1 MPTQLKGRYEIK
13 EVLAKGGMG
22 IVYKAVDGMMKRP
35 VAIKT
40 LLDISDDLGLQLFQ
54 KECEVLATM
63 VHPNIIEIYDVGEFD
78 EEGIA
83 RPYLVMPLLPG
94 VTLDKLI
101 RASSQRLTLER
112 SIDIICQA
120 CRGLQ
125 AAHEKGLV
133 HRDIKPSNIFVLED
147 DSIKI
152 IDFGVAHSLEAS
164 RTVGRK
170 GTLLYMAP
178 EQIEMKPVS
187 AVSDIFSLG
196 VVCYEMLTRRKPF
209 ERATENSVADAILHF
224 IPPPAS
230 ELNPAISRAVS
241 QTIHKAMAK
250 QPWHRFPSAKE
261 FADTLQKAARNE
273 PIEIFNTARIR
284 PRLQRAEEALERG
297 DHQFASEIV
306 GELEGEG
313 HLDPAIN
320 GLRAKIDQAARRK
333 TIQHLLETAHTR
345 IEAEEYPLALQKIYE
360 VLQLE
365 PAHSEA
371 LALKTTIENKRTER
385 DVEGW
390 FQLAAE
396 HRERFAFNHAREAL
410 QRILQVRPNDTRA
423 QQMVSEVGRV
433 EEEHARARQEKEQ
446 LYQAAVA
453 AEQRGDVSSALSKL
467 ERVLDLDCRL
477 PDVTAPERG
486 TAYQNLYNKVRSEHE
501 NVQSAYAEAK
511 RQLDS
516 GNFSAALSTCTAQ
529 LTKYPDHAL
538 FQALKLDIEEQQR
551 QALSAQ
557 IAETDRKLA
566 AEPDLARRIAILED
580 AVRAFPGEK
589 HFEQLLQRTLEKQN
603 LIESIVARAR
613 ALEQQAQYG
622 EALSQWEVLRTIYD
636 RYPGLSMEIDRVVR
650 RREQRVREEAKYR
663 WVEQIDRQLEVREY
677 NRALDLL
684 TQAQS
689 EHPGDA
695 ELAQLEKLARQG
707 LEKGAEA
714 RKLAVQGREEW
725 IAGKHT
731 EAMATLNRAF
741 GLDDRNTEIRS
752 ALRDALVEHARTLVD
767 SDPASAEPLLR
778 QALKIDPDHAA
789 TKSVMTQIDD
799 QRRQSAV
806 ERCVSEARDL
816 QAHED
821 FRAAA
826 QAVDRGLQTYPGEP
840 RLIQF
845 QTALKKN
852 VDDVRRHDLEE
863 VKKIRRESEAV
874 EDRTMLGTYAGRL
887 DEITQMY
894 AGDREF
900 DAEAT
905 SFRQRLETPPA
916 TPKQPESKPVPEKAE
931 AREPAAPVAQ
941 AVQTAAGPAAERA
954 RPALPLPPKM
964 LAAIAAAIV
973 LVVVAIVAVRLMTT
987 RKPAK
992 QEKVAVTIQGTVEIT
1007 TSPAGAEVFVNGKS
1021 GGRVNQ
1027 PVDISIPAGSVEIE
1041 ARMPGFRPAKT
1052 SVNLTSGAQV
1062 PVSLTLEPVLALR
1075 LFFPGE
1081 GRVSINNEEPV
1092 TVQDGQFLR
1101 EVPVGTYSM
1110 KLSTGRTGVLAFQ
1123 FQVRADGPAVIT
1135 APPTTTE
1142 LSALLVSNFG
1152 DQTRIYTGSAGI
1164 NVKLGSQVLG
1174 KIDKNGLDL
1183 PMLTPAKYD
1192 LELGEGKEARK
1203 KSIDI
1208 GPERTL
1214 TAIVDSDPNTGTLL
1228 VQTNEDNVN
1237 VSVLSGNKEVAHGS
1251 TLKGA
1256 FRAPNLRAGNYVVRA
1271 TKDGYDADVSEQ
1283 RLEIQKGEDKTIGFQ
1298 FKARPTAASAKI
1310 RVTAGAEL
1318 FVDGTL
1324 QATSQDE
1331 IRTIANLKPGNHTF
1345 RAQKGK
1351 QYQPVQKAADVA
1363 AGQAVEVDL
1372 RLTATPVPVE
1382 IKRSP
1387 ADSTVTYTRTGDPT
1401 VHTFNGNRQ
1410 ELAEGD
1416 YKFTARA
1423 KGFLERNALQHVSW
1437 DAPQSIDLTQS
1448 AELPPFTMNDWGKGV
1463 WTAKTGY
1470 SEKDG
1475 GGFLAFPKPLGI
1487 GYVQFTIRWDPKTRA
1502 QWLLQYVNERNYVQC
1517 EIDDDGFQAVRI
1529 SDGKAQP
1536 LAPKKPVAKNTW
1548 YTVRIETRAD
1558 GVKMSLQN
1566 GAAWD
1571 VLADLPGAG
1580 FGENKF
1586 GFNIPAGQRLF
1597 ISSFDGRSYR

>member
-1 MPTQLKGRYEIK
+1 MGMPTQLKGRYELK

-22 IVYKAVDGMMKRP
+22 IVYKAVDSMMKRP

-40 LLDISDDLGLQLFQ
+40 LLDISDNLGLQLFQ

-78 EEGIA
+78 EEGVS

-94 VTLDKLI
+94 ITLDKLI

-133 HRDIKPSNIFVLED
+133 HRDIKPSNLFVLED

-196 VVCYEMLTRRKPF
+196 VVSYEMLTRRKPF

-224 IPPPAS
+224 MPPPAS
-230 ELNPAISRAVS
+230 ELNPSVNRAVS

-313 HLDPAIN
+313 HLDPGIS
-320 GLRAKIDQAARRK
+320 GLRSKIDQAARRK
-333 TIQHLLETAHTR
+333 TIEHLLETAHTR

-365 PAHSEA
+365 PSHSEA

-390 FQLAAE
+390 FHLAAE
-396 HRERFAFNHAREAL
+396 HRERFAFGHAREAL
-410 QRILQVRPNDTRA
+410 QRILQVRPSDTRA
-423 QQMVSEVGRV
+423 QQMLSEVGRV

-467 ERVLDLDCRL
+467 ERVLDLDRRM

-511 RQLDS
+511 RQLDT
-516 GNFSAALSTCTAQ
+516 GNFAAALSTCTGQ
-529 LTKYPDHAL
+529 LAKYPDHAL

-557 IAETDRKLA
+557 IAETDRKLG

-580 AVRAFPGEK
+580 AIRAFPGEK

-603 LIESIVARAR
+603 LIESIVGRAR
-613 ALEQQAQYG
+613 ALEQQGQYG

-677 NRALDLL
+677 DRALQLL
-684 TQAQS
+684 SQAQA

-707 LEKGAEA
+707 LEKGGEA
-714 RKLAVQGREEW
+714 RKLAVRGQEEW
-725 IAGKHT
+725 IAGKHA
-731 EAMATLNRAF
+731 EAIETLNQAF
-741 GLDDRNTEIRS
+741 GLDERNPEIRS
-752 ALRDALVEHARTLVD
+752 ALRNALVEQARGLVD

-778 QALKIDPDHAA
+778 RALAIEPDNAA
-789 TKSVMTQIDD
+789 AKSVITRIDD
-799 QRRQSAV
+799 QRRQTAV
-806 ERCVSEARDL
+806 ERCVSEVREL
-816 QAHED
+816 QARED
-821 FRAAA
+821 LRAAA

-840 RLIQF
+840 RLIQL
-845 QTALKKN
+845 QTSLKKN
-852 VDDVRRHDLEE
+852 LDDVRRHDLDE
-863 VKKIRRESEAV
+863 VKKIRRESETV
-874 EDRTMLGTYAGRL
+874 QDRPMLETYAGRL
-887 DEITQMY
+887 DEITQLY
-894 AGDREF
+894 AGDQEF

-905 SFRQRLETPPA
+905 SFRQRLEPPPA
-916 TPKQPESKPVPEKAE
+916 APKQPESKPAAEKVEIPRSDSSAAQPLQPTPE
-931 AREPAAPVAQ
+931 
-941 AVQTAAGPAAERA
+941 TAGPAR
-954 RPALPLPPKM
+954 RMQPKA
-964 LAAIAAAIV
+964 LAAIAAGV
-973 LVVVAIVAVRLMTT
+973 LVVAAVGGIIVLAK
-987 RKPAK
+987 RKTVKPPVVPIAL
-992 QEKVAVTIQGTVEIT
+992 QGTVDIT
-1007 TSPAGAEVFVNGKS
+1007 TSPAGAEIFVNGKS
-1021 GGRVNQ
+1021 GGRANQ
-1027 PVDISIPAGSVEIE
+1027 PINIAITPGPVDVE
-1041 ARMPGFRPAKT
+1041 ARMPGFRTAKT
-1052 SVNLTSGAQV
+1052 TVNLAGGAQV
-1062 PVSLTLEPVLALR
+1062 AVSLTLEPVLALR

-1092 TVQDGQFLR
+1092 AVPDGQFLR
-1101 EVPVGTYSM
+1101 ELPVGTYSV

-1123 FQVRADGPAVIT
+1123 FEMRPDGPAVLT
-1135 APPTTTE
+1135 APPTATD

-1152 DQTRIYTGSAGI
+1152 EQTRIYTGSAAVD
-1164 NVKLGSQVLG
+1164 VKLGDKVLG
-1174 KIDKNGLDL
+1174 KVDKNGLDL
-1183 PMLTPAKYD
+1183 PVLTPAKYD
-1192 LELGEGKEARK
+1192 LQLGDGKEARK

-1214 TAIVDSDPNTGTLL
+1214 TAVVDSDPNTGTLL
-1228 VQTNEDNVN
+1228 VQTNEDNVT
-1237 VSVLSGNKEVAHGS
+1237 VSVLSGTKEVAHGS
-1251 TLKGA
+1251 SQKGV
-1256 FRAPNLRAGNYVVRA
+1256 FRAPNLRAGKYVVRA
-1271 TKDGYDADVSEQ
+1271 SKDGYDSDIAEQ
-1283 RLEIQKGEDKTIGFQ
+1283 RLEIQKGEDKTVAFQ

-1310 RVTAGAEL
+1310 RVTPGAEL
-1318 FVDGTL
+1318 LVDGAS
-1324 QATSQDE
+1324 QGTSQDE
-1331 IRTIANLKPGNHTF
+1331 VRTVANLKPGNHTF

-1351 QYQPVQKAADVA
+1351 QYQPAQKAADIA
-1363 AGQAVEVDL
+1363 AGQAVELDL
-1372 RLTATPVPVE
+1372 RLTAAPVPVE
-1382 IKRSP
+1382 IKRNP
-1387 ADSTVTYTRTGDPT
+1387 PDSTVTYTRGGDPT
-1401 VHTFNGNRQ
+1401 PRTFNGNRQ

-1437 DAPQSIDLTQS
+1437 DSPQSIDLTQS
-1448 AELPPFTMNDWGKGV
+1448 PELPPLTLNDWGKGA
-1463 WTAKTGY
+1463 WIAKAGY

-1475 GGFLAFPKPLGI
+1475 GGYFVFPKPLGI
-1487 GYVQFTIRWDPKTRA
+1487 GYLQFTIRWEGAKTRA
-1502 QWLLQYVNERNYVQC
+1502 QWLLQYVNERNYVAC
-1517 EIDDDGFQAVRI
+1517 EIDEDGFQAVRI

-1536 LAPKKPVAKNTW
+1536 LAQKKPVPKNTW

-1586 GFNIPAGQRLF
+1586 AFNVPAGQRLF
-1597 ISSFDGRSYR
+1597 ISEFVGRSYR